1 MAGLQYYFFP
11 TDFYYPR
18 PPKINGDMN
27 NNNNISTTHDDVAVT
42 TAGRGGTTVDGRDM
56 SLLQDKILKVPKSLS
71 MNLVRYQ
78 PVLVSKNK
86 GTNWE
91 GFTSDMR
98 FHHANSD
105 LTGLQYKYEHWAS

>member
-27 NNNNISTTHDDVAVT
+27 NNNKISTTHDDVAVT
-42 TAGRGGTTVDGRDM
+42 MAVRGGVLEYPVSGTTVDCRDM
-56 SLLQDKILKVPKSLS
+56 SLLHDKILRVPTSLS

-78 PVLVSKNK
+78 QPMLISKNE
-86 GTNWE
+86 GTNWKR
-91 GFTSDMR
+91 TT
-98 FHHANSD
+98 N
-105 LTGLQYKYEHWAS
+105 

>member
-27 NNNNISTTHDDVAVT
+27 NNNNISTTHDDVTVKKAV
-42 TAGRGGTTVDGRDM
+42 RGGVLEYPVSDTTVDRRDM
-56 SLLQDKILKVPKSLS
+56 SLQDKILKVPTSLS

-78 PVLVSKNK
+78 PVLVSKNE
-86 GTNWE
+86 GTNWKRS
-91 GFTSDMR
+91 T
-98 FHHANSD
+98 N
-105 LTGLQYKYEHWAS
+105 Y